1 MINISTNQSSYSLH
15 GFGPGSMVV
24 GSTTAYAIGAYR
36 R

>member
-1 MINISTNQSSYSLH
+1 MINISTNQSPYFRH
-15 GFGPGSMVV
+15 GFGRGRMVV